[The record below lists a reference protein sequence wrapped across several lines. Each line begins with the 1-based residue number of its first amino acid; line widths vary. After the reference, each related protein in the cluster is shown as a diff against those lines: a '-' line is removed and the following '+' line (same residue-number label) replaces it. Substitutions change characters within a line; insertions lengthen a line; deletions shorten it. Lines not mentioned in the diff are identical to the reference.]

1 MQHSTQ
7 SSVMDEVGDDQE
19 EAEGFYVP
27 GPLFERP
34 SHARSRNNAI
44 AAHAK
49 RRQAARRA
57 VNSVVSLHHKQ
68 GGRVRDQQE
77 FETLRDRASRLIA
90 KSGMF
95 GLRTDLTRVLT
106 PKAKKGLKRVS

>member
-1 MQHSTQ
+1 MQLSAL
-7 SSVMDEVGDDQE
+7 SSVVDDFEDQDDG
-19 EAEGFYVP
+19 ASLYIP
-27 GPLFERP
+27 DQPLYQRP

-49 RRQAARRA
+49 RRQAAKRA

-77 FETLRDRASRLIA
+77 FETLRERASRLIA
-90 KSGMF
+90 KSGML

-106 PKAKKGLKRVS
+106 PKAKKGLSRVS